1 MHGHQSIG
9 YGKLDYGLIGDLS
22 NLCNMVVAY
31 VDTNKHIIRSEI
43 KTIQI
48 NELAGDIIQSM
59 KSVIQAKLSITNSTL
74 NEHDR
79 YVLEEEENQLKMTGA
94 KLCNQYERFNAW
106 VDVYR
111 HLSN

>member
-1 MHGHQSIG
+1 MHGNQSIG
-9 YGKLDYGLIGDLS
+9 YEKLNYGLIGDLS

-31 VDTNKHIIRSEI
+31 VDRNKHIIRSEI

-48 NELAGDIIQSM
+48 YESAGDIIRSM
-59 KSVIQAKLSITNSTL
+59 KRVIQAKLSITNSIL

-79 YVLEEEENQLKMTGA
+79 YVLKEDENQLKITGA

-111 HLSN
+111 HLTN